1 MATTYTWQINAMY
14 TVQQPDPNY
23 VVNVI
28 WTLKGVDGQYTAS
41 IGGNTVF
48 TENQEQSGFVPYNQL
63 TESIVIGWVQE
74 SLGEQGIA
82 NYEAN
87 VQGQI
92 NRMINPPVSPA
103 NTPLP
108 WATAK

>member
-1 MATTYTWQINAMY
+1 MATQFTWTINQMF
-14 TVQQPDPNY
+14 TLQTPDPDY

-28 WTLKGVDGQYTAS
+28 WTLTGVDGEFTAS

-48 TENQEQSGFVPYNQL
+48 NSNQSSQFIPYNEL
-63 TESIVIGWVQE
+63 TQDIVIGWVQA
-74 SLGEQGIA
+74 SLGADGIA

-87 VQGQI
+87 VNGQI
-92 NRMINPPVSPA
+92 ASMQNPPVSPQ

-108 WATAK
+108 WAQA

>member
-1 MATTYTWQINAMY
+1 MTTYTWTIDSMY
-14 TVQQPDPNY
+14 TVDQPDPNY
-23 VVNVI
+23 VVNVL
-28 WTLKGVDGQYTAS
+28 WTLTGVDGQHTAS

-48 TENQEQSGFVPYNQL
+48 DSNQASTFIPYDQL
-63 TESIVIGWVQE
+63 TQATVLGWVQA

-92 NRMINPPVSPA
+92 NSMITPPVSPM

-108 WATAK
+108 WSQP

>member
-1 MATTYTWQINAMY
+1 MTIYTWTIDAMY
-14 TVQQPDPNY
+14 TLQTPDPNY

-28 WTLKGVDGQYTAS
+28 WTLTGVDEDYTAS
-41 IGGNTVF
+41 IQGNTMF
-48 TENQEQSGFVPYNQL
+48 DSQQADPFIPYNEL
-63 TESIVIGWVQE
+63 TQEIVIGWVQNN
-74 SLGEQGIA
+74 LGPVGIS

-92 NRMINPPVSPA
+92 NSMINPPVSPQ

-108 WATAK
+108 WSA

>member
-1 MATTYTWQINAMY
+1 MATQFTWTIDQMF
-14 TVQQPDPNY
+14 TLQTPDPDY

-28 WTLKGVDGQYTAS
+28 WTLTGVDGEFTAS

-48 TENQEQSGFVPYNQL
+48 NSNQSSQFIPYNEL
-63 TESIVIGWVQE
+63 TQDIVIGWVQA
-74 SLGEQGIA
+74 SLGADGIA

-87 VQGQI
+87 VNGQI
-92 NRMINPPVSPA
+92 DSMINPPVSPQ

-108 WATAK
+108 WAQA

>member
-1 MATTYTWQINAMY
+1 MTTYTWTIDAMY
-14 TVQQPDPNY
+14 TVQTPDPNY

-28 WTLKGVDGQYTAS
+28 WTLTGVDGDYTAS
-41 IGGNTVF
+41 IQGNTMF
-48 TENQEQSGFVPYNQL
+48 DSQQADPFIPYNEL
-63 TESIVIGWVQE
+63 TQEIVIGWVQNN
-74 SLGEQGIA
+74 LGPVGIS

-92 NRMINPPVSPA
+92 DSMINPPVSPE

-108 WATAK
+108 WST